1 MSSAL
6 PLLALL
12 RDGEHDPHRQRLFDL
27 AIAEVARLETRLADA
42 DAALTAATTPPPAAP
57 KA

>member
-12 RDGEHDPHRQRLFDL
+12 RDGEHDAHRLHLFDL
-27 AIAEVARLETRLADA
+27 AIAEVAGLETRLAEA
-42 DAALTAATTPPPAAP
+42 EAAARPPPQV
-57 KA
+57 